1 MALVALSALFWSF
14 GGAIARFM
22 EAGDVWTVVFWRSF
36 WASAF
41 LVAFMVWRD
50 GVSGTLNMVRR
61 MGLPGIVVGLCFATA
76 STTFIVALQYTTVA
90 NIVLLQA
97 GVPLLAALMGWALF
111 GERVSGGTWAAI
123 AAVVAGVVI
132 MVSDSFSG
140 AVSPIGD
147 GLAMLIAVAF
157 ATATVITRRYSHVRM
172 TPATCLGTIIACL
185 FAATQASTLA
195 TSGCSSRL
203 RRRKDRT
210 VNVYNWSDYIDES
223 IIEDFTKETGIKVVY
238 DVFDSN
244 EILETKL
251 LAGGS
256 GYDVVVPSARSCA
269 PDPGRR
275 VPEARQVEAAEHLQ
289 HVGCH
294 LRTHC
299 RLRSG
304 QRILGQLHVGH
315 HRHRLQ
321 RQEGQGS
328 ARHRAVDSWDVVF
341 KPENIAEAEGLRRHI
356 PRPRPTSCRP
366 RSLSR
371 ARPELDQAGGSR
383 QGRRD
388 PDGDPPLC
396 PQVPFVGIHQRAG
409 QRRHLPGVGWS
420 GDVFQARDRAAEA
433 DQGVEIAYV
442 VPKEGA
448 EMWFD
453 QMAIP
458 ADAKHVAEALEF
470 INYMMKPEVAAKASN
485 YVYYANGNK
494 ASQQFIDKEISTI
507 RRSTRTRRRWPSCSR
522 SCRYDSE
529 DRSAS

>member
-195 TSGCSSRL
+195 TSGADAARL
-203 RRRKDRT
+203 FVFGA
-210 VNVYNWSDYIDES
+210 VNLGLGLAL
-223 IIEDFTKETGIKVVY
+223 FATGAR
-238 DVFDSN
+238 
-244 EILETKL
+244 L
-251 LAGGS
+251 
-256 GYDVVVPSARSCA
+256 VPSA
-269 PDPGRR
+269 
-275 VPEARQVEAAEHLQ
+275 
-289 HVGCH
+289 
-294 LRTHC
+294 
-299 RLRSG
+299 
-304 QRILGQLHVGH
+304 
-315 HRHRLQ
+315 
-321 RQEGQGS
+321 
-328 ARHRAVDSWDVVF
+328 
-341 KPENIAEAEGLRRHI
+341 
-356 PRPRPTSCRP
+356 
-366 RSLSR
+366 
-371 ARPELDQAGGSR
+371 
-383 QGRRD
+383 
-388 PDGDPPLC
+388 
-396 PQVPFVGIHQRAG
+396 
-409 QRRHLPGVGWS
+409 
-420 GDVFQARDRAAEA
+420 
-433 DQGVEIAYV
+433 
-442 VPKEGA
+442 
-448 EMWFD
+448 
-453 QMAIP
+453 
-458 ADAKHVAEALEF
+458 
-470 INYMMKPEVAAKASN
+470 VAALLGTLET
-485 YVYYANGNK
+485 VLGPVWVWL
-494 ASQQFIDKEISTI
+494 IHGEVP
-507 RRSTRTRRRWPSCSR
+507 STRTIIGGGVIFAALLLHIGMEWRRQSR
-522 SCRYDSE
+522 PQKPGVVGVPTPR
-529 DRSAS
+529 